1 MIEYTTLALLV
12 DELWLKGK
20 NRGSYFR
27 ALKENIELTLK
38 AWHKKK
44 YRLVIEAQRFL
55 IRSETPFSDETM
67 KAIARMPGL
76 QELIPVREIP
86 LDYDRLLEPI
96 LEELD
101 SHDGEEFTFK
111 VETLRSFKKYP
122 KNSMEISRHMGHL
135 ILQARPKLKV
145 NVRNPQVQVNIRVLP
160 EHFYISTRSI
170 KSPGGLPV
178 GTNGHLITMLSGG
191 FDSPVASYLMSKRGC
206 TQTFV
211 FFYAYPFVGEEVKDK
226 IIELAKVLATY
237 QSGCKLWIVPF
248 GKVQK
253 KIAKTCRETYR
264 TIFFRKYMVDCSNLL
279 CERLEADALLTG
291 DSLGQVSSQ
300 TIGNISLVDQTS
312 RYPILRPLIGF
323 NKKETIA
330 LAQKV
335 GTHDISVIPHD
346 DACSM
351 FAPKFPVIRPK
362 NDYWHEYIEENDF
375 TEDLNAALD
384 QAEVFRIGVNGML
397 TSCEISE

>member
-1 MIEYTTLALLV
+1 MIEYRTIALLI

-20 NRGSYFR
+20 NKGSYFM
-27 ALKENIELTLK
+27 ALKENIEQTLK

-44 YRLVIEAQRFL
+44 YKLVIESQRFL

-67 KAIARMPGL
+67 QAIARMPGL

-96 LEELD
+96 LEELK
-101 SHDGEEFTFK
+101 SHEREGFTFK

-135 ILQARPKLKV
+135 ILQARPDLKV
-145 NVRNPQVQVNIRVLP
+145 DVKNPEVQVNIRVLP
-160 EHFYISTRSI
+160 DHFYISTRCI

-178 GTNGHLITMLSGG
+178 GTNGHLVTMLSGG

-211 FFYAYPFVGEEVKDK
+211 FFYAYPFVGEEVVDK
-226 IIELAKVLATY
+226 IKKLASVLGYY
-237 QSGCKLWIVPF
+237 QSGAKLWVVPF

-253 KIAKTCRETYR
+253 KIAKTCREGYR
-264 TIFFRKYMVDCSNLL
+264 TILFRKFMVDCSNLL
-279 CERLEADALLTG
+279 CERIGANALLTG

-300 TIGNISLVDQTS
+300 TIGNISLIDQVS
-312 RYPILRPLIGF
+312 RFPIMRPLIGF

-330 LAQKV
+330 LSKKV

-362 NDYWHEYIEENDF
+362 NDYWHEYIEQNDF
-375 TEDLNAALD
+375 TEDLKAALD
-384 QAEVFRIGVNGML
+384 ESDVYHVGVDGML
-397 TSCEISE
+397 TSCEIY